1 MTPCSRDELMIVTAA
16 RALADRQRV
25 FVGIGL
31 PNVACNLARRLHA
44 PDLELV
50 YESGVVGA
58 RPERL
63 PASIGDPTLVSG
75 AASVCSLPEVF
86 LYYLQGGL
94 IDVGFLGAAQI
105 DRYGNLNTTVI
116 GPYDAPKVRLPGSGG
131 ACDIAL
137 LARQTIVIARQTP
150 RLLVERVEF
159 VTSPGHDR
167 RPGKLRSGSLGSG
180 SLGSDLDPCGG
191 RPGSDLD
198 PCVERFPA
206 SSSMQGSRSDPGTA
220 QRSRSDPYGAG
231 PQLLITDLAVYGF
244 EGAPAELTV
253 RSLHPGVTRE
263 EVAARIPWA
272 IRLQDDL
279 PVTPGPSD
287 RDLAVLRQVR
297 GAVVGSG

>member
-44 PDLELV
+44 PKLELV

-63 PASIGDPTLVSG
+63 PSSIGDPTLVSG
-75 AASVCSLPEVF
+75 AAAVCSLPEVF

-116 GPYDAPKVRLPGSGG
+116 GPYDTPTVRLPGSGG

-150 RLLVERVEF
+150 RLLIERVEF
-159 VTSPGHDR
+159 VTSPGHNR
-167 RPGKLRSGSLGSG
+167 RPAAG
-180 SLGSDLDPCGG
+180 
-191 RPGSDLD
+191 PGL
-198 PCVERFPA
+198 
-206 SSSMQGSRSDPGTA
+206 
-220 QRSRSDPYGAG
+220 GAG

-244 EGAPAELTV
+244 EGTPAELTV

-263 EVAARIPWA
+263 DVASRIPWP
-272 IRLQDDL
+272 IRIQDDL
-279 PVTPGPSD
+279 PVTPGPSE
-287 RDLAVLRQVR
+287 RELAVLREVQR
-297 GAVVGSG
+297 SAG

>member
-16 RALADRQRV
+16 RALTDRQRV

-75 AASVCSLPEVF
+75 AAAVCSLPEVF

-167 RPGKLRSGSLGSG
+167 RVTQ
-180 SLGSDLDPCGG
+180 GSDIDRCVERVPAGSMQRSRSDRG
-191 RPGSDLD
+191 FPRPGS
-198 PCVERFPA
+198 
-206 SSSMQGSRSDPGTA
+206 MQRSRSDPGV
-220 QRSRSDPYGAG
+220 RRSDPYGAG
-231 PQLLITDLAVYGF
+231 PRLLITDLAVYGF
-244 EGAPAELTV
+244 EGDPAELTV

-263 EVAARIPWA
+263 EVASRIPWP
-272 IRLQDDL
+272 IRMQDEL
-279 PVTPGPSD
+279 PVTPGPSEG
-287 RDLAVLRQVR
+287 DLAILREVQASA
-297 GAVVGSG
+297 G

>member
-1 MTPCSRDELMIVTAA
+1 VTPCTRDELMIVTAA
-16 RALADRQRV
+16 RALTDRQRV

-75 AASVCSLPEVF
+75 AAAVCSLPEVF

-159 VTSPGHDR
+159 VTSPGHNR
-167 RPGKLRSGSLGSG
+167 RVSQ
-180 SLGSDLDPCGG
+180 GSDLD
-191 RPGSDLD
+191 R
-198 PCVERFPA
+198 CVERVPA
-206 SSSMQGSRSDPGTA
+206 GSM
-220 QRSRSDPYGAG
+220 QRSRSDPCFPYGAG

-263 EVAARIPWA
+263 DVASRIPWP
-272 IRLQDDL
+272 IRMQDDL
-279 PVTPGPSD
+279 PVTPGPSEG
-287 RDLAVLRQVR
+287 DLAILREVQAS
-297 GAVVGSG
+297 GGKGSG